1 MINII
6 IKPKG
11 DLMASIVD
19 SIRSVYQDNYSLLK
33 LGAISYIMFKGEE
46 GNKEA
51 IYRTQYAVEYADEIL
66 TSAGKSPL
74 KFYDDKNPNGYLV
87 DKNGQWSAVAANEY
101 MTTALTSYSEK
112 NGNMIELVI
121 CNNDNMAEGAIRA
134 LNSAG
139 YNLGGDSVTIPVFGV
154 DATDAAK
161 DLIANGKMT
170 GTIRQDAESMAKA
183 ITLLTENA
191 LSNGEKSLMDSTE
204 NYNVDD
210 SVNKIRISY
219 AKYLGE

>member
-1 MINII
+1 MNISFDFA
-6 IKPKG
+6 KTTGK
-11 DLMASIVD
+11 
-19 SIRSVYQDNYSLLK
+19 IRAMHAVGQPPRLGISSDYMHYLKEDVYKRQ
-33 LGAISYIMFKGEE
+33 
-46 GNKEA
+46 
-51 IYRTQYAVEYADEIL
+51 
-66 TSAGKSPL
+66 
-74 KFYDDKNPNGYLV
+74 
-87 DKNGQWSAVAANEY
+87 
-101 MTTALTSYSEK
+101 
-112 NGNMIELVI
+112 
-121 CNNDNMAEGAIRA
+121 IRA

>member
-1 MINII
+1 M
-6 IKPKG
+6 
-11 DLMASIVD
+11 
-19 SIRSVYQDNYSLLK
+19 
-33 LGAISYIMFKGEE
+33 
-46 GNKEA
+46 
-51 IYRTQYAVEYADEIL
+51 
-66 TSAGKSPL
+66 
-74 KFYDDKNPNGYLV
+74 
-87 DKNGQWSAVAANEY
+87 
-101 MTTALTSYSEK
+101 
-112 NGNMIELVI
+112 
-121 CNNDNMAEGAIRA
+121 
-134 LNSAG
+134 
-139 YNLGGDSVTIPVFGV
+139 

-170 GTIRQDAESMAKA
+170 GTIKQNAESMAKA